1 MTLLFLIYSVCLN
14 HAAQNMAKQG
24 DDTTYQVNLQRVK
37 QHKNVMKRRS
47 IYSFP
52 HKECTISPLKGETDV
67 YVDISETI

>member
-1 MTLLFLIYSVCLN
+1 
-14 HAAQNMAKQG
+14 MAKQG